1 MGKIV
6 LEEEI
11 SIRITKKE
19 ITIFIKDVSKKID
32 NVRNE
37 FIKKSVSSDKR
48 MTNIEKVNQNNNIR
62 IEILEKVYQNYDRRI
77 EVLEKANQN
86 LTLPLNFYIDDCK
99 ASMFKANLYMLW
111 KKENY
116 VTWIDDLDN
125 IRHIDINDRYGSLAH
140 IFKLIISHIDHIH
153 IHHKKLQVRLK
164 HDLAIILGFNID
176 DYKSYKTFKNAY
188 YNAIDD
194 INKM

>member
-1 MGKIV
+1 MEKIA

-19 ITIFIKDVSKKID
+19 ITILIKETDKKID

-48 MTNIEKVNQNNNIR
+48 MASIEKVNQNH
-62 IEILEKVYQNYDRRI
+62 DRRI

-86 LTLPLNFYIDDCK
+86 LTLPLNFYIDDSK
-99 ASMFKANLYMLW
+99 ESMFKENLNILW

-116 VTWIDDLDN
+116 VTWVDDLDN
-125 IRHIDINDRYGSLAH
+125 IRHISINKRYGSLKH
-140 IFKLIISHIDHIH
+140 IFTLIISCIDLIY
-153 IHHKKLQVRLK
+153 IHHEKLKVQLK
-164 HDLAIILGFNID
+164 RDLAIILGFNAD
-176 DYKSYKTFKNAY
+176 DYKSYQAFKNAY
-188 YNAIDD
+188 YNAIDSID
-194 INKM
+194 K

>member
-1 MGKIV
+1 MEKIA

-19 ITIFIKDVSKKID
+19 ITILIKKTDKKID

-48 MTNIEKVNQNNNIR
+48 MANIEKVNQNH
-62 IEILEKVYQNYDRRI
+62 DRRI